1 MSQLGTTHTYYFSK
15 RGEFRTD
22 DVYSTDLSLGYSVRV
37 FRSLELFVRGIVTN
51 LFDNNAVVFP
61 DTAVITRRSG
71 GAGSNL
77 VAFNPL
83 TDTPVECTQRDP
95 ANANRCA
102 VSGANW
108 LKGPL
113 FGQANGVSSYYTNLG
128 GQVPRSYNFTVGFRF

>member
-1 MSQLGTTHTYYFSK
+1 
-15 RGEFRTD
+15 
-22 DVYSTDLSLGYSVRV
+22 VANV
-37 FRSLELFVRGIVTN
+37 F
-51 LFDNNAVVFP
+51 NNDAVVFP
-61 DTAVITRRSG
+61 DTNVITRRSG

-83 TDTPVECTQRDP
+83 TDTPVECTERDP
-95 ANANRCA
+95 ANPNRCA

-128 GQVPRSYNFTVGFRF
+128 GQVPRTYSFTVGFRF